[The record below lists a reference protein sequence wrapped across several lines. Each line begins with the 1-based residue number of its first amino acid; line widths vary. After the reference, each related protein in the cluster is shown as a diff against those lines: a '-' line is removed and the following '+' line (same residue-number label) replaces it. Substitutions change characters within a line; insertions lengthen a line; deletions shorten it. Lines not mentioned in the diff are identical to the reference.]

1 MLMKQITNY
10 LDKAH
15 IDYQSDSHPTT
26 YTAQEIA
33 EQANVDGM
41 SFAKTVMVIAD
52 DKLAMV
58 VMPAPY
64 TIDFDNIAQAMGVQK
79 VELAFEYQFRNAFPD
94 CETGAMPPFG
104 NLFEIPVYAVDALVN
119 QDMISFN
126 AGNHRELLHMRSDD
140 FKQLVQP
147 TVISSGFHKGG
158 FGHQHEHTRQGKLR
172 H

>member
-15 IDYQSDSHPTT
+15 IDYQSNSHPLT

-52 DKLAMV
+52 TKLAMV

-64 TIDFDNIAQAMGVQK
+64 TIDFDNIAEAIGAQK
-79 VELAFEYQFRNAFPD
+79 VELAYEHQFLSTFPD
-94 CETGAMPPFG
+94 CEIGAMPPFG
-104 NLFEIPVYAVDALVN
+104 NLFDIPVYIVDALIN
-119 QDMISFN
+119 QEMISFN
-126 AGNHRELLHMRSDD
+126 AGNHHELLHMQCDD
-140 FKQLVQP
+140 FNKLVKP
-147 TVISSGFHKGG
+147 TIITSGFHKAG
-158 FGHQHEHTRQGKLR
+158 FGYHHEHTRQGKLR